1 MINQS
6 SFMVSVVGKIL
17 CRVGMHKIIAQ
28 NVGVAYFCER
38 CGHCEHSS
46 ELADWAKRERWRIEN
61 DNRELADALARYT
74 QSSQVRLRALAD
86 AERNLKTPLTIDDLR
101 AETIQALAQL
111 AGGGDVK

>member
-1 MINQS
+1 MIGRNIELEETKNL
-6 SFMVSVVGKIL
+6 SF
-17 CRVGMHKIIAQ
+17 CTTQ
-28 NVGVAYFCER
+28 YCCER
-38 CGHCEHSS
+38 CGRCEHNY
-46 ELADWAKRERWRIEN
+46 ELADLAKRKAWRIEN

-111 AGGGDVK
+111 AGGGKVK